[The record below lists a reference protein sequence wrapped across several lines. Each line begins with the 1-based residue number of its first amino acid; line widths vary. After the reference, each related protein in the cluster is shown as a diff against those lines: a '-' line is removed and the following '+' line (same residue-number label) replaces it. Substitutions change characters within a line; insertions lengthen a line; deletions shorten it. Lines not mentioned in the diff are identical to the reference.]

1 MEVLIAMLIVGA
13 IGCVLGFILSIASKV
28 FEVFVDPRIDAVQN
42 LLPGYNCGACGF
54 PGCNGMATALVNKDT
69 DDVKRCRPSNPEQRA
84 SIVEYLKNT
93 PGPDGGT
100 LDVKG

>member
-1 MEVLIAMLIVGA
+1 MEVVIAMLIVGA

-28 FEVFVDPRIDAVQN
+28 FEVFVDPRIEGVQA

-54 PGCNGMATALVNKDT
+54 PGCNGMASALVNKDT
-69 DDVKRCRPSNPEQRA
+69 DDVKRCRPSNPDQRA

-93 PGPDGGT
+93 PGPDGEV
-100 LDVKG
+100 LNVKG